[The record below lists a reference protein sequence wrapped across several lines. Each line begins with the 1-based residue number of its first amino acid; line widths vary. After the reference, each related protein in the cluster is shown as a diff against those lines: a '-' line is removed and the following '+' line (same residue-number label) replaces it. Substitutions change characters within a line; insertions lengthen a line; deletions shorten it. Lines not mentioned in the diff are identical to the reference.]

1 MNQESTSPIAPLL
14 DEEAALRSEYR
25 RRNSI
30 WDSVAVKAS
39 QVDGLEQEGW
49 IKHRELK
56 TLVRMQRARKHQE
69 RLTNKWWV
77 LLYRMGY
84 IEMNG
89 SGTFRI
95 LGKRRAGSV
104 PSYEFDVFARDEET
118 IIVAIC
124 EAQEAM
130 RSVKM
135 TQRINAFEA
144 AKSDVAAAVR
154 GFYGQEYKP
163 KILWFFVTENVV
175 WSAADKALAANFKI
189 RVVTEL
195 ELPYFT
201 QLVDHLG
208 HAARYQFLA
217 EYLKDQKVPGLD
229 DVRVPATRGR
239 LGGET
244 FFSFVATPRQLLKI
258 AFVNHRT
265 LADPEGYPTYQRLI
279 QKPRLKQIG
288 KFIEAGGYF
297 PNNLLINFPKSPRF
311 DVIQKDAS
319 GDVHHGILF
328 LPNTYKSA
336 WIIDGQHRLY
346 GYANLPKRFLDQ
358 KLMVLAFDKMK
369 PADEAN
375 LFVTINHEQKPVPK
389 NLLDD
394 LEGQLGWESDV
405 PSERIGAIA
414 SRVIHQLGIELG
426 GPLYNRIVA
435 EGIKGTDKTC
445 LTVPSL
451 KSGLKRSGVLGR
463 VVDGE
468 YQKGALCASS
478 DSATVMRAMRVLNA
492 YFLQLMNADIQ
503 RWDSGRKGR
512 VCNNE
517 GVQALVLLF
526 GEVVAYRWAG
536 DQDSVQ
542 QLSEIEI
549 VEAVSDVIE
558 PIVTFIR
565 GGGAMVEK
573 EFTVPFG
580 SGGPKE
586 YLFRLARLIRSKH
599 QDFAPQEYASW
610 EAAQSEEDKVLTDQ
624 RIQEINVV
632 VQRHIFKV
640 FRAMYGEEG
649 NLYWE
654 KGVPSAEMRTK
665 AYGKATEY
673 DVEERGPLESYL
685 DFIDF
690 KKIVEKSDRWPI
702 FKSVFHIPLD
712 GEKGNAKAVSW
723 MDRINELRRISAH
736 AGDGRKYKAED
747 FPLVEK
753 IHAAIVTNIRNFD
766 YSGVEKQSGV

>member
-1 MNQESTSPIAPLL
+1 MNHESTSPIAPLVD
-14 DEEAALRSEYR
+14 DEGALRGEFR

-30 WDSVAVKAS
+30 WESVAVTPKEV
-39 QVDGLEQEGW
+39 QDLELQGW
-49 IKHRELK
+49 VKHRELK
-56 TLVRMQRARKHQE
+56 TRVRMQRARQPQE
-69 RLTNKWWV
+69 RLANKWWV

-84 IEMNG
+84 LEMNG
-89 SGTFRI
+89 SGTFRV
-95 LGKRRAGSV
+95 LGKRRAGVV
-104 PSYEFDVFARDEET
+104 PSHEFDVFARDEET
-118 IIVAIC
+118 LIVSIC
-124 EAQEAM
+124 EAHEAI
-130 RSVKM
+130 RAVKM
-135 TQRINAFEA
+135 VERLNEFEA

-154 GFYGQEYKP
+154 SFYGQEYKP
-163 KILWFFVTENVV
+163 KILWFFVTENII
-175 WSAADKALAANFKI
+175 WSTADRALASRHNIK
-189 RVVTEL
+189 VVTEL

-217 EYLKDQKVPGLD
+217 EYLKDQKVPELD

-288 KFIEAGGYF
+288 KFIEDGGYF

-358 KLMVLAFDKMK
+358 KLMVLAFEKMK
-369 PADEAN
+369 PADEAM

-414 SRVIHQLGIELG
+414 SRVIHQLGIEMG

-468 YQKGALCASS
+468 YQKGALCAGS
-478 DSATVMRAMRVLNA
+478 DNATVVRAMRVLNG

-517 GVQALVLLF
+517 GVQALMLLF
-526 GEVVAYRWAG
+526 GEVVAYKWGRSQEAL
-536 DQDSVQ
+536 QR
-542 QLSEIEI
+542 LSELEI
-549 VEAVSDVIE
+549 VEAVAEIIE
-558 PIVTFIR
+558 PVVSFIR
-565 GGGAMVEK
+565 AGGATVDK

-586 YLFRLARLIRSKH
+586 YLFRLARLIRSKFK
-599 QDFAPQEYASW
+599 DFSPQEYASW
-610 EAAQSEEDKVLTDQ
+610 EAAQSEEDRVLADR
-624 RIQEINVV
+624 RIQEINIA
-632 VQRHIFKV
+632 VQRHIFRV
-640 FRAMYGEEG
+640 FRELYGEEDDR
-649 NLYWE
+649 YWE
-654 KGVPSAEMRTK
+654 KGVPSSEMRTK
-665 AYGKATEY
+665 AYGKAAEY
-673 DVEERGPLESYL
+673 DVDERGPLESYL
-685 DFIDF
+685 DFIDY
-690 KKIVEKSDRWPI
+690 KKIVEKPDRWQI
-702 FKSVFHIPLD
+702 FKGVFHIPLD
-712 GEKGNAKAVSW
+712 GEKGIAKATSW

-736 AGDGRKYKAED
+736 AGDGRKYKVSD
-747 FPLVEK
+747 FPLIEK
-753 IHAAIVTNIRNFD
+753 IHAAVMSGIREYD
-766 YSGVEKQSGV
+766 YSGLIKQP